1 MREEMIFEIVK
12 HVAVL
17 STRGKWNLE
26 LNIVK
31 WRDNE
36 PKLDIR
42 TWNEDHTKC
51 GKGIT
56 LTKEEAKALIEGLGQ
71 K

>member
-26 LNIVK
+26 LNVVK

-56 LTKEEAKALIEGLGQ
+56 LTEEEAKALVAGLE

>member
-12 HVAVL
+12 YVAVL
-17 STRGKWNLE
+17 STRGTWNLE

-36 PKLDIR
+36 PKTDIR

-56 LTKEEAKALIEGLGQ
+56 LTEEEAKALVEGLEQ